1 MAVRDV
7 TREAVLAAIREY
19 DRLGQDAFLAEYGFD
34 QARSYLLIYDGK
46 AYDSKAIVGV
56 AHGFLPGEQALA
68 ANEFSGGEATV
79 GRLLRRLGFTVQV
92 GEVTGRRLA
101 ELLGRLDVYRDAGIP
116 ALYQPITL
124 LWAISRAARGEP
136 RMLGWDETRRS
147 VRYLIEGFGRAG
159 ERPNVHYP
167 VAALHRAGLWELDAE
182 PESVPSAH
190 GSSVPQRWF
199 DEQQPSGGLVASVYK
214 LIRDSAQARDA
225 AVDAII
231 DGYFADA
238 DPVPLLEELDLMG
251 EPSAA
256 ELEVADRT
264 SRYRDLC
271 DRVDVY
277 WSGDRGRRHKPS
289 RSVRLRRSAA
299 ARAAVLL
306 RSGGRCENPKCT
318 GDVQDV
324 TDRGD
329 AILEIDHVQDL
340 ALGGPDKPHQMIA
353 LCPNCHAVKTRG
365 RSRGQ
370 LQAELI
376 AIAERRHR
384 ECSQVLGKHL
394 HIPGLDVVRGGDVGR
409 SITPSRARFRKSRP
423 G

>member
-1 MAVRDV
+1 MALRDV
-7 TREAVLAAIREY
+7 TREAALAAIREY
-19 DRLGQDAFLAEYGFD
+19 ERLGQDGFLAEYGFD
-34 QARSYLLIYDGK
+34 RARSYLLIYDGK

-68 ANEFSGGEATV
+68 ASEFSGGEATV
-79 GRLLRRLGFTVQV
+79 GRLLRKLGFTVQV
-92 GEVTGRRLA
+92 GEITGRRLA
-101 ELLGRLDVYRDAGIP
+101 ELLGRLDVYRDADGLP
-116 ALYQPITL
+116 ALYQSITL
-124 LWAISRAARGEP
+124 LWAISRASQGEP
-136 RMLGWDETRRS
+136 RMVGWGETRRS

-182 PESVPSAH
+182 PETVPSAH

-199 DEQQPSGGLVASVYK
+199 DEQQPSGGLVASVYD
-214 LIRDSAQARDA
+214 LIRDSAQARDT

-231 DGYFADA
+231 DGYFAEA
-238 DPVPLLEELDLMG
+238 DPVPLLEELGLMG
-251 EPSAA
+251 APSAA

-277 WSGDRGRRHKPS
+277 WSGDRGRRHEPS
-289 RSVRLRRSAA
+289 RSARLRRSAA

-306 RSGGRCENPKCT
+306 RSGGRCENPRCT

-324 TDRGD
+324 TDKGD

-340 ALGGPDKPHQMIA
+340 ALGGPDKPAVMIA

-365 RSRGQ
+365 RSREQ
-370 LQAELI
+370 LREALLVV
-376 AIAERRHR
+376 AERRH
-384 ECSQVLGKHL
+384 Q
-394 HIPGLDVVRGGDVGR
+394 DFVVD
-409 SITPSRARFRKSRP
+409 RAQRP
-423 G
+423 MMAVRCP